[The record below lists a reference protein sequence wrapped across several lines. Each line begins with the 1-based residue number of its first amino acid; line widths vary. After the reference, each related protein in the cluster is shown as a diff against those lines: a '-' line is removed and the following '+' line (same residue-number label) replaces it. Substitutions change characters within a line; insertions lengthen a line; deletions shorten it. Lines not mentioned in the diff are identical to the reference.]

1 MLPSVIPDS
10 CLAGSGMTE
19 KWTHM
24 VVNAFKRVRIR
35 EEERRERSGERSG
48 ERRKHGEGGER

>member
-1 MLPSVIPDS
+1 
-10 CLAGSGMTE
+10 MTE